1 MSHSVMTE
9 MTKEVLAN
17 SLKTLMKT
25 KPLSKITIQ
34 EIVDNCSLNRHT
46 FYYHFENI
54 YELLEWIYKKEAINN
69 LKKHASYGDWQEGF
83 LNLFLYLQDNKE
95 VTLCAFRSLGREH
108 LEQFLYL
115 VTNRLIIGVV
125 DKVAKDMDIDD
136 NKKAFISNFY
146 TLAFIALVIQ
156 WIQNGMKEKP
166 ETIIADLA
174 VTIRGSMKNALQQ
187 HETQS
192 NLKRTLSKT

>member
-1 MSHSVMTE
+1 MTE

-46 FYYHFENI
+46 FYYHFDNI
-54 YELLEWIYKKEAINN
+54 YELLGWIYKKEAINN
-69 LKKHASYGDWQEGF
+69 LNKHASYAGWKEGF
-83 LNLFLYLQDNKE
+83 LNLFIYIQENRE
-95 VTLCAFRSLGREH
+95 VSLCAFRSLGREH

-115 VTNRLIIGVV
+115 VTNQLIIGVV
-125 DKVAKDMDIDD
+125 DKLAIDMDIDD
-136 NKKAFISNFY
+136 EKKACISNFY

-166 ETIIADLA
+166 ENIVEDLSITIK
-174 VTIRGSMKNALQQ
+174 GSMKNALQQ
-187 HETQS
+187 HE
-192 NLKRTLSKT
+192 NEAKTKIH